1 MNFIVFDLLEIQ
13 DFYCNKKLKIGCI
26 LVRYDFC

>member
-13 DFYCNKKLKIGCI
+13 DLYCNKKLKIGCN
-26 LVRYDFC
+26 LVRYDLC